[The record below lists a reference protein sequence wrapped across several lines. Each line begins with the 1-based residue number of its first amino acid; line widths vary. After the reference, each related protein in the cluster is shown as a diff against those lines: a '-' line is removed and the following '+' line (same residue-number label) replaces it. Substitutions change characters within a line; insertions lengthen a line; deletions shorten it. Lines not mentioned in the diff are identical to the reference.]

1 MVSCNDLLNLN
12 IFRDIKLVAGESGIY
27 KSISWTYICQT
38 LDFSQWVNGGELM
51 FLTGMGMDLNDDK
64 IINLIHDCI
73 RKDISGLVI
82 LTNSEYIKEISDNVI
97 EVANNVGLPI
107 FNMPW
112 NIKLIDVNKEIA
124 NYIMELNSNKNK
136 EKELLRELLFSQ
148 NLNEEKIK
156 NLINQSKLKSSKYLF
171 VANFMLIEDNIT
183 NQSLEYISNI
193 IKSFLYK
200 IDLSFIL
207 DIQDNYII
215 CIVGLKSMEDF
226 TEQKNMLISV
236 QKELSKYGQLS
247 LSIGDIYENIYDIKE
262 SYNESMKAFKLYKAN
277 NWNLEVIDYQSIGF
291 YKILFEVK
299 DYSKLKKYCD
309 EVLGSIIENEKNYS
323 LLETLRCY
331 LKNNCNLINTSQEM
345 FIHRNTLIYRLN
357 KIKKILNSN
366 LENQTLKNELMNA
379 IMIHDYLKCIDYN
392 QEK

>member
-1 MVSCNDLLNLN
+1 
-12 IFRDIKLVAGESGIY
+12 
-27 KSISWTYICQT
+27 
-38 LDFSQWVNGGELM
+38 
-51 FLTGMGMDLNDDK
+51 
-64 IINLIHDCI
+64 
-73 RKDISGLVI
+73 
-82 LTNSEYIKEISDNVI
+82 
-97 EVANNVGLPI
+97 
-107 FNMPW
+107 
-112 NIKLIDVNKEIA
+112 
-124 NYIMELNSNKNK
+124 MELNSNKNK

-171 VANFMLIEDNIT
+171 VANFILIEDNIT
-183 NQSLEYISNI
+183 NLSLEYISNI

-207 DIQDNYII
+207 DIQDNCII
-215 CIVGLKSMEDF
+215 CIGGLKNREDF
-226 TEQKNMLISV
+226 TNPKNMLISV

-247 LSIGDIYENIYDIKE
+247 LSIGDIYENMYDIKE

-277 NWNLEVIDYQSIGF
+277 NWNLEVIDYKSIGF

-309 EVLGSIIENEKNYS
+309 EVLGSIIENENNFS
-323 LLETLRCY
+323 LLETLRYY